1 MINFTTDPMAPMW
14 QGIFFSFV
22 FMLTNIVQSF
32 SSGYQTHRMAVLSM
46 RMRAVMVSVIYRK
59 SLVLANHAKKNYATG
74 EIVNLMAVDSQRF
87 TELVPY
93 LCFLWTAPIQ
103 ISIGLYLL
111 FNELGPSVIGGVILM
126 VATIP
131 LNSFVANQ
139 VKKIQRNQMKM
150 KDERLKSVSE
160 MLNGMKV
167 LKLYAWEPAFFEKIR
182 NIRLNELKSI
192 KLSGVVQTIF
202 ICFGSCSPFLVSM
215 LTFSIYI
222 ALGGELNAQKAFVSI
237 SLFNLLRI
245 PLIMIPN
252 MLSGLILTIVSMKRI
267 NRFLNQ
273 DETQD
278 YITRKPMDNDAVSVK
293 NASFSWEAT
302 TTTTTTVNDKQ
313 QSTTITLSDITV
325 TIAKKKLVAIVG
337 PVGSGKSS
345 LLQSLLAEMY
355 KHSGTVTIDQQQRMA
370 YVSQQAWIQNLSLRD
385 NILFGLPY
393 DQRKYDQVISACALK
408 PDFEMLSGG
417 DQTEIGEKGINLS
430 GGQKQR
436 VSIARACYSNS
447 NLFLFDDP
455 LSAVDSHVGKHIF
468 DQVISSQ
475 SGILRDHTRVLVT
488 NALYVLPFVD
498 QVIMIKNGRIED
510 VGTYQTLLT
519 SNESFQE
526 LIQNYAQANQDDDEM
541 VAPSADVINV
551 NPDDVPDESKHL
563 EQQHLNGGGDGGIVR
578 SVSQYV
584 ETTAEK
590 RRQQLSRQNTQL
602 SIKSRHSTINKTTTT
617 QPDDDNSRKD
627 QTKLVEAE
635 TIETG
640 HISLSVFQKFVAAL
654 SPLWSLSIMVNY
666 IGSCTSSAGS
676 NFWLSIWTERV
687 EKDPEQSRN
696 INNLI
701 IYFVI
706 GFCQVFFVIFG
717 WLSIIYGTLNASRT
731 LHQKLLSSIVRAPM
745 HFFDTTPLGRIM
757 NRFSKDI
764 DVLDN
769 YIQFILRLVLNNT
782 LQVVATLV
790 IISIKTP
797 IFLAFVIPF
806 IILYFFIQR
815 FYVAT
820 SRQLKRIESVSRSP
834 IFTHFAETIQ
844 GVNTIKAYGASHRF
858 IRESNRRVDH
868 NLRCFYPSQVANC
881 WLQIRLE
888 FLANLLVFFASFLA
902 TITKEGL
909 TGSSIGLSLSY
920 ALNVTLALNWC
931 VRMFAEMENNVVA
944 VERISEYTD
953 VPPEAEWKHESF
965 DNSLSKDWPKH
976 GSIHFNDYATK
987 YRPNL
992 DLVLKGIE
1000 LRVQKGEKV
1009 GIVGRTG
1016 AGKSS
1021 LTLALFRII
1030 ESSQGSITIDD
1041 VQISK
1046 LGLHVS

>member
-245 PLIMIPN
+245 PLIIIPN

-278 YITRKPMDNDAVSVK
+278 YVTRKPMDNDAVSVK
-293 NASFSWEAT
+293 NASFSWE
-302 TTTTTTVNDKQ
+302 
-313 QSTTITLSDITV
+313 STTAPATPTPTPKPTTTLSDITV

-370 YVSQQAWIQNLSLRD
+370 YVSQQAWIQNLTLRD

-563 EQQHLNGGGDGGIVR
+563 EQQHLNGGGGNGIVR

-584 ETTAEK
+584 ETTADK

-717 WLSIIYGTLNASRT
+717 WLSIIYGTLNASST

-976 GSIHFNDYATK
+976 GSIHFKDYATK